1 MTIRS
6 GILTGSERD
15 VYLGEDDFDEEP
27 TDIVADLRAIHS
39 ALDAGL
45 GDSDV
50 THIEND
56 EELRERHPFQWAA
69 SRLAS
74 VIQKLER

>member
-1 MTIRS
+1 MN
-6 GILTGSERD
+6 
-15 VYLGEDDFDEEP
+15 
-27 TDIVADLRAIHS
+27 DIVSDLRAIHS

-50 THIEND
+50 THIESD

-69 SRLAS
+69 ERLAG